1 MNLGATTLLVCTN
14 KQPKPERI
22 GEIPLLWLSD
32 GAIHHPLHQL
42 MGDQLKPV
50 GLGWLAVKTS

>member
-14 KQPKPERI
+14 EQPKPERI
-22 GEIPLLWLSD
+22 GEIPLLWLSA
-32 GAIHHPLHQL
+32 GSIHQPLHQL

-50 GLGWLAVKTS
+50 GLGSARR